1 MGWKLGCIIV
11 PSAGDD
17 LAAGLKRFYGG
28 KRKLIDAGK
37 SVEEVVTDVSSGK
50 VHAIRH
56 DGFDWIFDQ
65 ATTERALTQKSPMAK
80 EATFLLLHSVV
91 NLYRFGIAADGKWL
105 RQRSGASDDGVI
117 INGGPMLN
125 AETRELQ
132 RIFAHSTE
140 KQIEAFW
147 SSGTETLM
155 SGADEYTH
163 DSVGENVV
171 FAVMKNMVGFRLDE
185 PSSPAELF
193 NAQPVY
199 EVKKAGL
206 FG

>member
-1 MGWKLGCIIV
+1 MGWKLACIIV
-11 PSAGDD
+11 PSQGDD

-28 KRKLIDAGK
+28 KRKLVDAGK
-37 SVEEVVTDVSSGK
+37 SVEEVFTDVSSGK

-56 DGFDWIFDQ
+56 DGFDWRFDQ
-65 ATTERALTQKSPMAK
+65 ATTERAPTQKSPMAK

-91 NLYRFGIAADGKWL
+91 NLYGFGIAADGKWL
-105 RQRSGASDDGVI
+105 RQRSGASDDGI
-117 INGGPMLN
+117 IVDNGPILS
-125 AETRELQ
+125 AELRELQ
-132 RIFAHSTE
+132 RVFPHSNE
-140 KQIEAFW
+140 KQVQLFW

-163 DSVGENVV
+163 DAVGENVV

-185 PSSPAELF
+185 ASSQAELF
-193 NAQPVY
+193 EAQPVY